1 MQSAS
6 QTNDR
11 QITEWPHL
19 PTVQPDITLLLDM
32 EGVIREATLSPAMSS
47 ESVDGWL
54 GRPWVE
60 VAGEMGGD
68 KVKRMVD
75 DARVSGISA
84 FRQINQRFPSGLEI
98 PMEFTTVLLGGRAG
112 MLAIGKNLQAV
123 AELQSRLIAAQ
134 QTMERDYWKLRE
146 IETRYRL
153 VFDASNEAVMIVS
166 AANLRIIEANRT
178 AIEALNSSRR
188 RNEDLAGRELLHDVA
203 AEDREAVREMLARIR
218 ERGKALSILVHLGA
232 DAKPW
237 MLRGSLITAEP
248 GHVFLLQ
255 FTAATDLSAPA
266 EKGEHSTVEELI
278 DHLPDGFVAL
288 DEAGIIRHANQAFLD
303 LVQLGSKGSAIG
315 ESLGR
320 WLWQPGA
327 DLNALLANIQRHK
340 TVRLFTTS
348 IRGELGTD
356 TEVEI
361 SAGSRRRRRTE
372 PDRRAASQR
381 GPPPSLRRRERPAAH
396 GAGLDERADRKILA
410 AQAGQ
415 EHGQRRRAAL
425 CQAGAGTCRRQP
437 DGDRRT
443 SGIEPAEPLCK
454 AQSLRP
460 RRQGVGR
467 RGNPRG
473 LIWRCIPSLPQRSE
487 KPIFRTANGK
497 RSILRARFS
506 RMARCWS
513 SASPIIA
520 SFRPAP
526 TPPNSSI

>member
-1 MQSAS
+1 MAA
-6 QTNDR
+6 
-11 QITEWPHL
+11 L

-32 EGVIREATLSPAMSS
+32 DGVIREATLSPAMSA

-60 VAGEMGGD
+60 IAGDMGGD

-166 AANLRIIEANRT
+166 TANLRIIEANRT
-178 AIEALNSSRR
+178 AAEALNSLRR
-188 RNEDLAGRELLHDVA
+188 RNEDLAGRELLHEVA
-203 AEDREAVREMLARIR
+203 ANDREAVREMLARIR

-232 DAKPW
+232 EARPW

-266 EKGEHSTVEELI
+266 ERNEHSIVEDLV
-278 DHLPDGFVAL
+278 DHLPDAFVAL
-288 DEAGIIRHANQAFLD
+288 DATGIIRHANQAFLD
-303 LVQLGSKGSAIG
+303 LVQVGSKGSAIG
-315 ESLGR
+315 ETLGR

-327 DLNALLANIQRHK
+327 DLNALLANVELHK
-340 TVRLFTTS
+340 TVRLFTTTV
-348 IRGELGTD
+348 RGELGTD
-356 TEVEI
+356 TEIEI
-361 SAGSRRRRRTE
+361 SAGASEGSEHNHIGVLLRNVARRLPSSGESDLLRTALGSMSEQIGTSPLRKLVKNTVGIVEQHYVKQALEFAGGNRTATAELLGLSR
-372 PDRRAASQR
+372 Q
-381 GPPPSLRRRERPAAH
+381 SLYAKLSLY
-396 GAGLDERADRKILA
+396 GLDDK
-410 AQAGQ
+410 GP
-415 EHGQRRRAAL
+415 
-425 CQAGAGTCRRQP
+425 GT
-437 DGDRRT
+437 
-443 SGIEPAEPLCK
+443 EE
-454 AQSLRP
+454 
-460 RRQGVGR
+460 
-467 RGNPRG
+467 
-473 LIWRCIPSLPQRSE
+473 
-487 KPIFRTANGK
+487 
-497 RSILRARFS
+497 
-506 RMARCWS
+506 
-513 SASPIIA
+513 
-520 SFRPAP
+520 
-526 TPPNSSI
+526 TPED

>member
-1 MQSAS
+1 MAA
-6 QTNDR
+6 
-11 QITEWPHL
+11 L

-32 EGVIREATLSPAMSS
+32 EGVIREATLSPAMSG
-47 ESVDGWL
+47 ESIDGWL

-60 VAGEMGGD
+60 IAGDLGGD
-68 KVKRMVD
+68 KIKRMVD

-153 VFDASNEAVMIVS
+153 VFDASNEAVVIVS

-203 AEDREAVREMLARIR
+203 AEDREAVRDMLARVR

-248 GHVFLLQ
+248 GHIFLLQ
-255 FTAATDLSAPA
+255 FTAASSPVTM
-266 EKGEHSTVEELI
+266 ERGQHSTMEDLI
-278 DHLPDGFVAL
+278 DHVPDGFVAL

-303 LVQLGSKGSAIG
+303 LVQIGSKGSAIG

-340 TVRLFTTS
+340 TVRLFTTT

-356 TEVEI
+356 TEIEI
-361 SAGSRRRRRTE
+361 SAGHGEGREHNHIGVLLRNVARRLPSNGEGDPLRTALGSISE
-372 PDRRAASQR
+372 QIGKS
-381 GPPPSLRRRERPAAH
+381 SLRKLVKNTVSIVEQHYVKEALELAGGNRTATAELLGLSRQSLYAKLNRY
-396 GAGLDERADRKILA
+396 GLDDK
-410 AQAGQ
+410 GS
-415 EHGQRRRAAL
+415 
-425 CQAGAGTCRRQP
+425 
-437 DGDRRT
+437 D
-443 SGIEPAEPLCK
+443 AE
-454 AQSLRP
+454 
-460 RRQGVGR
+460 
-467 RGNPRG
+467 
-473 LIWRCIPSLPQRSE
+473 E
-487 KPIFRTANGK
+487 
-497 RSILRARFS
+497 
-506 RMARCWS
+506 
-513 SASPIIA
+513 
-520 SFRPAP
+520 
-526 TPPNSSI
+526 TPED

>member
-1 MQSAS
+1 MAA
-6 QTNDR
+6 
-11 QITEWPHL
+11 L

-32 EGVIREATLSPAMSS
+32 DGVIREATLSPAMSG
-47 ESVDGWL
+47 ESVDAWL
-54 GRPWVE
+54 GRPWE
-60 VAGEMGGD
+60 EIAGEIGGD

-84 FRQINQRFPSGLEI
+84 FRQVNQRFPSGLEI

-178 AIEALNSSRR
+178 AIEALNSPRR
-188 RNEDLAGRELLHDVA
+188 RNEDLAGRELLQDVA
-203 AEDREAVREMLARIR
+203 AEDREAVRDMLARIR
-218 ERGKALSILVHLGA
+218 ERGKALSILVHLGPE
-232 DAKPW
+232 AKPW

-255 FTAATDLSAPA
+255 FTAASELSPPA
-266 EKGEHSTVEELI
+266 ENGEHSTFEELI

-288 DEAGIIRHANQAFLD
+288 DESGIVQHANQAFLD
-303 LVQLGSKGSAIG
+303 LVQVGSKGSAVG

-327 DLNALLANIQRHK
+327 DLNALLSQYPAAQDRAPLHDHHSWRVRH
-340 TVRLFTTS
+340 RD
-348 IRGELGTD
+348 RGRDIG
-356 TEVEI
+356 
-361 SAGSRRRRRTE
+361 RRRRGRDATGSACCFATS
-372 PDRRAASQR
+372 PAGFLPAGRAICCGTALGSISEQI
-381 GPPPSLRRRERPAAH
+381 GKSSLRRLVKNTVSIVERHYVKQALEL
-396 GAGLDERADRKILA
+396 AG
-410 AQAGQ
+410 GN
-415 EHGQRRRAAL
+415 
-425 CQAGAGTCRRQP
+425 
-437 DGDRRT
+437 RT
-443 SGIEPAEPLCK
+443 ATAELLGLSR
-454 AQSLRP
+454 QSLYAKLNLLRS
-460 RRQGVGR
+460 RRQGAGY

-473 LIWRCIPSLPQRSE
+473 LSWRRTPSPPQRSE

-497 RSILRARFS
+497 RFISRAPFS
-506 RMARCWS
+506 RMALCWS
-513 SASPIIA
+513 SANPIIA
-520 SFRPAP
+520 SSRPAQ
-526 TPPNSSI
+526 TLRNFSI

>member
-1 MQSAS
+1 MAA
-6 QTNDR
+6 
-11 QITEWPHL
+11 L

-32 EGVIREATLSPAMSS
+32 EGVIREATLSPAMSA

-60 VAGEMGGD
+60 IAGETGGD

-75 DARVSGISA
+75 DARITGISA

-153 VFDASNEAVMIVS
+153 VFDASNEAVLIVS
-166 AANLRIIEANRT
+166 AANLRIIEANPT
-178 AIEALNSSRR
+178 AIEALNTPRR

-218 ERGKALSILVHLGA
+218 ERGKALSILVHLGP

-237 MLRGSLITAEP
+237 MLRGSLITAEL

-255 FTAATDLSAPA
+255 FTAATDLSAPV
-266 EKGEHSTVEELI
+266 EKVGHSTVEELI

-288 DEAGIIRHANQAFLD
+288 DDTGIIRYVNQAFLD

-327 DLNALLANIQRHK
+327 DLNALLANVQKHK
-340 TVRLFTTS
+340 TVRLFTTT

-356 TEVEI
+356 TEIEI
-361 SAGSRRRRRTE
+361 SAGASEAEQGQIGVLLRNVARRLPSGGEADLLRSALGSMSE
-372 PDRRAASQR
+372 QIGKS
-381 GPPPSLRRRERPAAH
+381 SLRQLVKNTVSIVEQHYVKQALEFTDGNRTATAELL
-396 GAGLDERADRKILA
+396 GLSR
-410 AQAGQ
+410 
-415 EHGQRRRAAL
+415 
-425 CQAGAGTCRRQP
+425 
-437 DGDRRT
+437 
-443 SGIEPAEPLCK
+443 
-454 AQSLRP
+454 QSLYAKLNRY
-460 RRQGVGR
+460 
-467 RGNPRG
+467 
-473 LIWRCIPSLPQRSE
+473 SLDDKGPDTEETSE
-487 KPIFRTANGK
+487 D
-497 RSILRARFS
+497 
-506 RMARCWS
+506 
-513 SASPIIA
+513 
-520 SFRPAP
+520 
-526 TPPNSSI
+526 

>member
-1 MQSAS
+1 MAA
-6 QTNDR
+6 
-11 QITEWPHL
+11 L

-32 EGVIREATLSPAMSS
+32 EGVIREATLSPSMSG

-54 GRPWVE
+54 GRAWVE

-98 PMEFTTVLLGGRAG
+98 PMEYTTVLLGGRAG

-178 AIEALNSSRR
+178 AVEALNSSRR

-203 AEDREAVREMLARIR
+203 AGDREAVRDMLARIR
-218 ERGKALSILVHLGA
+218 ERGKALSILVHLGPEGTA
-232 DAKPW
+232 W

-255 FTAATDLSAPA
+255 FTPATSSTPL
-266 EKGEHSTVEELI
+266 EKNAHSTVEELI
-278 DHLPDGFVAL
+278 DHLPDAFVAL
-288 DEAGIIRHANQAFLD
+288 DETGIVRHANQAFLD
-303 LVQLGSKGSAIG
+303 LVQLGSKGSAVG

-320 WLWQPGA
+320 WLSQPGA
-327 DLNALLANIQRHK
+327 DLNALLANVQRHR

-348 IRGELGTD
+348 VRGELGTE
-356 TEVEI
+356 TEIEI
-361 SAGSRRRRRTE
+361 SAGTGEGDLKQIGVLLRNVSRRL
-372 PDRRAASQR
+372 
-381 GPPPSLRRRERPAAH
+381 PSGSEGDML
-396 GAGLDERADRKILA
+396 
-410 AQAGQ
+410 
-415 EHGQRRRAAL
+415 RAAL
-425 CQAGAGTCRRQP
+425 GPMSEQIGKSSLRKLVKNTISVVEQHYVKQALELAG
-437 DGDRRT
+437 GNRT
-443 SGIEPAEPLCK
+443 ATAELLGLSR
-454 AQSLRP
+454 QSLYAKLNRY
-460 RRQGVGR
+460 
-467 RGNPRG
+467 G
-473 LIWRCIPSLPQRSE
+473 LEDKGPDAE
-487 KPIFRTANGK
+487 E
-497 RSILRARFS
+497 
-506 RMARCWS
+506 
-513 SASPIIA
+513 
-520 SFRPAP
+520 
-526 TPPNSSI
+526 TPED

>member
-1 MQSAS
+1 MAA
-6 QTNDR
+6 
-11 QITEWPHL
+11 L

-32 EGVIREATLSPAMSS
+32 EGVIREATLSPAMSA

-60 VAGEMGGD
+60 IAGEIGGD

-166 AANLRIIEANRT
+166 AANLRIVEANPT
-178 AIEALNSSRR
+178 AIEALNAQRR

-203 AEDREAVREMLARIR
+203 AADREAVREMLARIR
-218 ERGKALSILVHLGA
+218 ERGKALSILVHLGPE
-232 DAKPW
+232 AKPW

-255 FTAATDLSAPA
+255 FTAATDLSARA
-266 EKGEHSTVEELI
+266 EKAGHSTVEELI

-288 DEAGIIRHANQAFLD
+288 DDAGIIRHVNQAFLD
-303 LVQLGSKGSAIG
+303 LVQLGSKGSAVG

-327 DLNALLANIQRHK
+327 DLNALLANVQKHK
-340 TVRLFTTS
+340 TVRLFTTT
-348 IRGELGTD
+348 IRGELGTE
-356 TEVEI
+356 TEIEI
-361 SAGSRRRRRTE
+361 SAGASEAEQGQIGVLLRNVTRRLPSGGEADLLRSALGSMSE
-372 PDRRAASQR
+372 QIGKS
-381 GPPPSLRRRERPAAH
+381 SLRQLVKNTVSIVEQHYVKQALELAEGNRTATAELLGLSRQSLYAKLNRY
-396 GAGLDERADRKILA
+396 GLDDK
-410 AQAGQ
+410 G
-415 EHGQRRRAAL
+415 
-425 CQAGAGTCRRQP
+425 P
-437 DGDRRT
+437 DTEET
-443 SGIEPAEPLCK
+443 SED
-454 AQSLRP
+454 
-460 RRQGVGR
+460 
-467 RGNPRG
+467 
-473 LIWRCIPSLPQRSE
+473 
-487 KPIFRTANGK
+487 
-497 RSILRARFS
+497 
-506 RMARCWS
+506 
-513 SASPIIA
+513 
-520 SFRPAP
+520 
-526 TPPNSSI
+526 

>member
-1 MQSAS
+1 MAA
-6 QTNDR
+6 
-11 QITEWPHL
+11 L

-32 EGVIREATLSPAMSS
+32 EGVIREATLSPAMGK
-47 ESVDGWL
+47 ESVDAWL

-75 DARVSGISA
+75 DARISGISA

-98 PMEFTTVLLGGRAG
+98 PMEYTTVLLGGRAG

-153 VFDASNEAVMIVS
+153 VFDASNEAVVIVS

-178 AIEALNSSRR
+178 AVDALNSTRR
-188 RNEDLAGRELLHDVA
+188 RNEDLVGRELLQEVTAD
-203 AEDREAVREMLARIR
+203 DREAVREMLARVR
-218 ERGKALSILVHLGA
+218 ERGKALSILVHLGTE
-232 DAKPW
+232 AKPW
-237 MLRGSLITAEP
+237 MLRGSLMAAEP

-255 FTAATDLSAPA
+255 LTAATDLSAPRQ
-266 EKGEHSTVEELI
+266 KGEHSTIEELV

-303 LVQLGSKGSAIG
+303 LVQIGSKTSAVG

-327 DLNALLANIQRHK
+327 DLNALLSNIERHK

-361 SAGSRRRRRTE
+361 SAGTGEEEQGRIGVLLRNVARRLPSGNESDLLRSALGSMSE
-372 PDRRAASQR
+372 QIGKS
-381 GPPPSLRRRERPAAH
+381 SLRALVKNTVSIVEQHYVKQALELADGNRTATAELL
-396 GAGLDERADRKILA
+396 GLSR
-410 AQAGQ
+410 
-415 EHGQRRRAAL
+415 
-425 CQAGAGTCRRQP
+425 
-437 DGDRRT
+437 
-443 SGIEPAEPLCK
+443 
-454 AQSLRP
+454 QSLYAKLNRY
-460 RRQGVGR
+460 
-467 RGNPRG
+467 G
-473 LIWRCIPSLPQRSE
+473 LEDKGPDAE
-487 KPIFRTANGK
+487 E
-497 RSILRARFS
+497 
-506 RMARCWS
+506 
-513 SASPIIA
+513 
-520 SFRPAP
+520 
-526 TPPNSSI
+526 PPED

>member
-1 MQSAS
+1 MAIS
-6 QTNDR
+6 
-11 QITEWPHL
+11 

-32 EGVIREATLSPAMSS
+32 DGVIREATLSPAMAA

-60 VAGEMGGD
+60 IAGDLGGD

-75 DARVSGISA
+75 DARVTGISA

-98 PMEFTTVLLGGRAG
+98 PIEFTTVLLGGRAG

-178 AIEALNSSRR
+178 AIEALSSPRR

-203 AEDREAVREMLARIR
+203 AEDRDAVREMLARIR

-232 DAKPW
+232 EAKPW

-255 FTAATDLSAPA
+255 LTAATDLSAPR
-266 EKGEHSTVEELI
+266 ENTDHSSVEELI

-288 DEAGIIRHANQAFLD
+288 DETGVIRHANRAFID

-327 DLNALLANIQRHK
+327 DLNALLANIQKHK
-340 TVRLFTTS
+340 TVRLFTTT

-356 TEVEI
+356 TEIEI
-361 SAGSRRRRRTE
+361 SAGIGEGSSQNDIGVLLRNVARRLTSGADGDMLRSALGSMSE
-372 PDRRAASQR
+372 QIGKS
-381 GPPPSLRRRERPAAH
+381 SLRKLVKNTVSIVEQHYVKEALELAA
-396 GAGLDERADRKILA
+396 GNRTATAELLGLSRQSLYAKLNRYGLDDKGSDTE
-410 AQAGQ
+410 
-415 EHGQRRRAAL
+415 E
-425 CQAGAGTCRRQP
+425 
-437 DGDRRT
+437 
-443 SGIEPAEPLCK
+443 
-454 AQSLRP
+454 
-460 RRQGVGR
+460 
-467 RGNPRG
+467 
-473 LIWRCIPSLPQRSE
+473 
-487 KPIFRTANGK
+487 
-497 RSILRARFS
+497 
-506 RMARCWS
+506 
-513 SASPIIA
+513 
-520 SFRPAP
+520 
-526 TPPNSSI
+526 TPED

>member
-1 MQSAS
+1 MAA
-6 QTNDR
+6 
-11 QITEWPHL
+11 L

-60 VAGEMGGD
+60 IAGDMGGD

-178 AIEALNSSRR
+178 AIEALNPSRR

-232 DAKPW
+232 EAKPW

-255 FTAATDLSAPA
+255 FTAATDLSAA
-266 EKGEHSTVEELI
+266 TESREHSTVEELI
-278 DHLPDGFVAL
+278 DYLPDGFVAL
-288 DEAGIIRHANQAFLD
+288 DAAGIIRHANQAFLD
-303 LVQLGSKGSAIG
+303 LVQIGSKGSAVG

-327 DLNALLANIQRHK
+327 DLNALLANIQRHR
-340 TVRLFTTS
+340 TVRLFTTT

-356 TEVEI
+356 TEIEI
-361 SAGSRRRRRTE
+361 SAGSSGEGSEQSHIGVLLRNVARRLPSGGESDFLRTALGSMSE
-372 PDRRAASQR
+372 QIGKS
-381 GPPPSLRRRERPAAH
+381 SLRKLVKNTVSIVEQHYVKEALELAGGNRTATAELLGLSRQSLYAKLNRY
-396 GAGLDERADRKILA
+396 GLDDK
-410 AQAGQ
+410 G
-415 EHGQRRRAAL
+415 
-425 CQAGAGTCRRQP
+425 P
-437 DGDRRT
+437 DT
-443 SGIEPAEPLCK
+443 EE
-454 AQSLRP
+454 
-460 RRQGVGR
+460 
-467 RGNPRG
+467 
-473 LIWRCIPSLPQRSE
+473 
-487 KPIFRTANGK
+487 
-497 RSILRARFS
+497 
-506 RMARCWS
+506 
-513 SASPIIA
+513 
-520 SFRPAP
+520 
-526 TPPNSSI
+526 TPED

>member
-1 MQSAS
+1 MAA
-6 QTNDR
+6 
-11 QITEWPHL
+11 L

-32 EGVIREATLSPAMSS
+32 EGVIREATLSPAMGG

-60 VAGEMGGD
+60 IAGEIGGD

-153 VFDASNEAVMIVS
+153 VFDASNEAVVIVS
-166 AANLRIIEANRT
+166 AANLRIVEANRA

-203 AEDREAVREMLARIR
+203 AEDREAVREMLARVR

-237 MLRGSLITAEP
+237 MLRGSLIAAEP

-255 FTAATDLSAPA
+255 FTAAASAPA
-266 EKGEHSTVEELI
+266 ISENGEHSTLEDLI
-278 DHLPDGFVAL
+278 NHLPDGFVAL

-303 LVQLGSKGSAIG
+303 LVQVGSKGSAVG
-315 ESLGR
+315 ECLGR

-327 DLNALLANIQRHK
+327 DLNALLANIQKHK
-340 TVRLFTTS
+340 TVRLFTTT

-356 TEVEI
+356 TEIEI
-361 SAGSRRRRRTE
+361 SAGNSESGEKNHIAVLLRDVARRLPSHGEGDVLRT
-372 PDRRAASQR
+372 AL
-381 GPPPSLRRRERPAAH
+381 GPISEQIGKSSLRKLVQNTVGIVEQHYVKEALELAGGNRTATAELLGLSRQSLYAKLSRY
-396 GAGLDERADRKILA
+396 GLDDK
-410 AQAGQ
+410 G
-415 EHGQRRRAAL
+415 
-425 CQAGAGTCRRQP
+425 P
-437 DGDRRT
+437 DV
-443 SGIEPAEPLCK
+443 EE
-454 AQSLRP
+454 
-460 RRQGVGR
+460 
-467 RGNPRG
+467 
-473 LIWRCIPSLPQRSE
+473 
-487 KPIFRTANGK
+487 
-497 RSILRARFS
+497 
-506 RMARCWS
+506 
-513 SASPIIA
+513 
-520 SFRPAP
+520 
-526 TPPNSSI
+526 TPED